1 MVYVDLNPV
10 RSRMAETPEASD
22 HTSVKKRIQHVLNIE
37 QSDYQKLQPEGL
49 YPFVG
54 NPRIDMPDGL
64 PFELSEYIELVDL
77 TGRQLREGGKGSI
90 DVSELPILQRL
101 GIENDN
107 WKELTRT
114 LLCSCNHDIS
124 ASMRVHA
131 LLHPAT
137 AILVHPCTSLS
148 GKHKRPVS
156 RLCGFATQYSVSSL
170 HAKTVLFLH

>member
-1 MVYVDLNPV
+1 M
-10 RSRMAETPEASD
+10 
-22 HTSVKKRIQHVLNIE
+22 
-37 QSDYQKLQPEGL
+37 QPEGL
-49 YPFVG
+49 CPFVG

-90 DVSELPILQRL
+90 DATELPILQRL

-124 ASMRVHA
+124 AS
-131 LLHPAT
+131 LHVT
-137 AILVHPCTSLS
+137 FRKIQKVWL
-148 GKHKRPVS
+148 
-156 RLCGFATQYSVSSL
+156 
-170 HAKTVLFLH
+170 VLFSH